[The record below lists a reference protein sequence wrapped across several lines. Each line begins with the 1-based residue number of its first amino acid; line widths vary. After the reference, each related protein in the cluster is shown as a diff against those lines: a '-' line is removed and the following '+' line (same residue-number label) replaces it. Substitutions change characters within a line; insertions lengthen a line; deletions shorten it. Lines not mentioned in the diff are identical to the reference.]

1 MCKKYIAL
9 LALFLCVSVAQ
20 AELEHITVQQLSVLM
35 KQGVTII
42 DIRTPEELQQTGI
55 IDGSH
60 PIMFFDQKGK
70 PHIEQWMQKTD
81 DLIDPEQAVILICR
95 SGNRTTSVGTFLSN
109 QLGFKKV
116 YSVKGGIKSWL
127 KAGHKTQRVEL

>member
-35 KQGVTII
+35 KQGVTVI
-42 DIRTPEELQQTGI
+42 DIRTPEEWQQTGI

-127 KAGHKTQRVEL
+127 KAGHKTQRVE

>member
-42 DIRTPEELQQTGI
+42 DIRTPEEWQQTGI

-95 SGNRTTSVGTFLSN
+95 SGNRTISVGTFLSN

-127 KAGHKTQRVEL
+127 KAGHKTQRVE

>member
-35 KQGVTII
+35 KQGVTVI

-127 KAGHKTQRVEL
+127 KAGHKTQRVE